1 MFRQTVAI
9 THPSITRGISI
20 WLYRSM
26 MEDNPDLRFVIPK
39 EGSNIFTD
47 AMCIPREAKNKEL
60 AEMYINFMLEPEV
73 GLAAWRRGFCSFS
86 SWVARSNCSV
96 LSALMG

>member
-1 MFRQTVAI
+1 
-9 THPSITRGISI
+9 
-20 WLYRSM
+20 M

-47 AMCIPREAKNKEL
+47 AMCIPKEARNKEL

-73 GLAAWRRGFCSFS
+73 AAAPGFRR
-86 SWVARSNCSV
+86 
-96 LSALMG
+96 